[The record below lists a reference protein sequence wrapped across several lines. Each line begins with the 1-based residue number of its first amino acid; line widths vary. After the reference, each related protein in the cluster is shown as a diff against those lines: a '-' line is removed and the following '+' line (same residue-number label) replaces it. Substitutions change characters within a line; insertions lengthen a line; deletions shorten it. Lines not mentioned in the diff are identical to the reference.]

1 MLDTS
6 CFKTDELKTA
16 RDEWFDDQEDAED
29 EYGPIGEWKF
39 CDGTSFSKLFEERDR
54 FNEDISGWDVGGVTS
69 MSDMF
74 DKADLFNQDLSGW
87 NVKNVLNMHRMFS
100 DASFNQNLSE
110 WDVS

>member
-1 MLDTS
+1 M
-6 CFKTDELKTA
+6 FA
-16 RDEWFDDQEDAED
+16 HN
-29 EYGPIGEWKF
+29 
-39 CDGTSFSKLFEERDR
+39 R
-54 FNEDISGWDVGGVTS
+54 FRGVTS

-110 WDVS
+110 WDVSKVTAMDWMFDTAISFDRDLSGWDVGNVTNMYRMFKEAKKI